1 MENLQKDWYQASPL
15 LWSVLLKKMKTIF
28 ISIFEGVEAKNILRT
43 PVLDTLLCVENIRIV
58 LFTKSAERADYYRK
72 EFNNPNI
79 FYEVVERVEPSGL
92 NAFFSKLK
100 FTLLRTPSTD
110 QKRKMI
116 LEDEGSYIHYI
127 LGLFFNR
134 LLARRWVRSVARR
147 LDYWLVRTN
156 IYEMYFE
163 KYKPDI
169 VFLAHLFDEP
179 EINFLREAKRR
190 GVKTLGLINSWDKV
204 TTRCILRLFPDKLVV
219 FNETVKKEL
228 IKYDDFPGEKVFI
241 SGLPQYDIFFK
252 KPATVSS
259 REVFFKKI
267 GFLPNKRIILYAPI
281 SGRKSNWDIIDLL
294 HSLNQQKKFGE
305 NVEILVRFQPNDFV
319 EEKDLKMRPWL
330 HYDYPGKRFSSKRGV
345 DWDMDTGD
353 LNHLVDTLNYISV
366 LVCYGTSLSI
376 DAAVFDRPVIN
387 LDFELHKS
395 EKLRWSPTQFYT
407 LEHYSKA
414 LSNGGIRIVRDT
426 EELVRW
432 INTYL
437 ETPHLDKE
445 GRENLVLQQ
454 CGVTD
459 GKAGERIGNL
469 VISMINEVY

>member
-1 MENLQKDWYQASPL
+1 
-15 LWSVLLKKMKTIF
+15 MKTVF

-43 PVLDTLLCVENIRIV
+43 FVLDTLLHAENLRIV
-58 LFTKSAERADYYRK
+58 LFTKSVERADYYRK
-72 EFNNPNI
+72 EFNNPRI
-79 FYEVVERVEPSGL
+79 FYEVVERTEPSGL

-100 FTLLRTPSTD
+100 FTLLKTSSTD
-110 QKRKMI
+110 QKRRMI
-116 LEDEGSYIHYI
+116 MEDEGGYVNYI

-134 LLARRWVRSVARR
+134 LLARRWLRSMMRY

-156 IYEMYFE
+156 IYGVYFE

-179 EINFLREAKRR
+179 EINFLGEAKRR

-204 TTRCILRLFPDKLVV
+204 TTRCILRLIPDKLVV

-228 IKYDDFPGEKVFI
+228 IEYDDVSAEKIFI
-241 SGLPQYDIFFK
+241 SGLPQYDIFFRT
-252 KPATVSS
+252 PIEVST
-259 REVFFKKI
+259 REDFFKKI
-267 GFLPNKRIILYAPI
+267 GFSPEKRVVLYAPI
-281 SGRKSNWDIIDLL
+281 SGKKSNWDIIDLL
-294 HSLNQQKKFGE
+294 HLLNQQKKFGE

-319 EEKDLKMRPWL
+319 EKKDLESRPWL

-345 DWDMDTGD
+345 DWDMDTDD
-353 LNHLVDTLNYISV
+353 LKHLVDTLSYISV
-366 LVCYGTSLSI
+366 LVCYGSSLSI
-376 DAAVFDRPVIN
+376 DAAVFNKPVIN
-387 LDFELHKS
+387 LNFELYKS
-395 EKLRWSPTQFYT
+395 EKLRWSPIQFYT

-432 INTYL
+432 INMYL
-437 ETPHLDKE
+437 KTPHLDKE
-445 GRENLVLQQ
+445 EREKLVMQQ

-459 GKAGERIGNL
+459 GRAGERIGNL
-469 VISMINEVY
+469 ILSMVNENSSLKI